1 MLPSESAITTNQSF
15 SCFPAHSA
23 QHCTLWEHRKRVR
36 PAGLPIPGPGS
47 LLLHQ
52 RVLAEASPDT
62 MTVES
67 IYESFLTLLMAG
79 ITSGTVCWKAVMG
92 ENNQRYFVW
101 GTFFFSL
108 SLSLL
113 FGEIL
118 CHVNTMMF
126 FLIIIISFFSH
137 WLTLWISAQPLARR
151 PPLHLHSYQKAP
163 KLPKWVTLSCLFLW
177 EAKAQNWH
185 FHQFLYMAK
194 KTQLCQVSQYTH
206 NYHTNVVMNVL
217 WVVEQRK
224 DI

>member
-1 MLPSESAITTNQSF
+1 MNPFWHCWWLESHLVQFVEKPLWGKIISV
-15 SCFPAHSA
+15 
-23 QHCTLWEHRKRVR
+23 TL
-36 PAGLPIPGPGS
+36 
-47 LLLHQ
+47 
-52 RVLAEASPDT
+52 
-62 MTVES
+62 
-67 IYESFLTLLMAG
+67 
-79 ITSGTVCWKAVMG
+79 CG
-92 ENNQRYFVW
+92 EP
-101 GTFFFSL
+101 FFFSL